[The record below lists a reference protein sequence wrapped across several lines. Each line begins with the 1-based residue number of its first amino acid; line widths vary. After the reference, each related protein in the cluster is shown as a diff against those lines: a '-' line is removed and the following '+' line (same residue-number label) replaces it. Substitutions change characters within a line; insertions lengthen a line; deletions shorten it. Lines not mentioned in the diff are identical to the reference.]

1 MIFERVLLPHP
12 FLPIMAWISPGK
24 TVSET
29 PFKIGRLSVD
39 AERFST
45 CNIGSIDEGWQNSE
59 VYDLFVDNEENIF
72 FLHL

>member
-1 MIFERVLLPHP
+1 M
-12 FLPIMAWISPGK
+12 MAWISPGK

-45 CNIGSIDEGWQNSE
+45 SKIG
-59 VYDLFVDNEENIF
+59 YDYFILLYKSD
-72 FLHL
+72 